1 MDFSK
6 MRVTSQMMMRRAA
19 ENNTSCID
27 CHKGIAHQLPDMKGA
42 HNPLF
47 DTLVSAAHG
56 LTLENQQEYYSV
68 SPQDLFADEALGKN
82 IGALE
87 IATPVKV
94 LQSKGDAVQIELDLW
109 RKNKGFGRVLY
120 SNFGLNI
127 TAAILD
133 KDFATADG
141 NIRINESKEDE
152 LTGLEW
158 QQDANRATIIA
169 ITKATAPPFL
179 WRA

>member
-1 MDFSK
+1 M
-6 MRVTSQMMMRRAA
+6 
-19 ENNTSCID
+19 
-27 CHKGIAHQLPDMKGA
+27 
-42 HNPLF
+42 
-47 DTLVSAAHG
+47 
-56 LTLENQQEYYSV
+56 
-68 SPQDLFADEALGKN
+68 
-82 IGALE
+82 
-87 IATPVKV
+87 KV

-120 SNFGLNI
+120 SNFDLNI

-158 QQDANRATIIA
+158 QQDANRATTIA
-169 ITKATAPPFL
+169 ITKAIAPPFL